1 MKSVLIL
8 KILARVK
15 TLESSSLLSPG
26 ELQHSYNY
34 PPVSESTGVILPSS
48 FLCKGT
54 NRSLKFCCALRMC
67 VRGVFVYIHRGV
79 YVSCVLHDEA
89 SDSQTSDSISE
100 TRAVSTSIPYLLLSD
115 F

>member
-1 MKSVLIL
+1 
-8 KILARVK
+8 
-15 TLESSSLLSPG
+15 
-26 ELQHSYNY
+26 
-34 PPVSESTGVILPSS
+34 
-48 FLCKGT
+48 
-54 NRSLKFCCALRMC
+54 MC
-67 VRGVFVYIHRGV
+67 VRGVFVYIDIGV